1 MNLAQLN
8 KLVEKKKKDVLRE
21 FKRNGYV
28 ENLGQKQARDIDEA
42 SLRLAHD
49 HTADWNERRVA
60 GNVAINFQNWLD
72 TL

>member
-8 KLVEKKKKDVLRE
+8 KLVEKKKKEVLLE

-42 SLRLAHD
+42 TLRLAHD
-49 HTADWNERRVA
+49 HTADWGERRVA
-60 GNVAINFQNWLD
+60 GNVAINFQIWLD